1 MDEARRC
8 KHDMLQQKFVT
19 SDKSIKTIII
29 EKEDQRGDF

>member
-8 KHDMLQQKFVT
+8 KQKIVT